1 MNIYAD
7 SQWTT
12 YHLFTQQILQMRH
25 SNRFTQLNTLIFK
38 LYRVEILKTIK
49 YYLKF
54 RLNNKR
60 PVELDI
66 KLVSQMWDNHLK
78 LFRFSMN
85 IKHFSMMWAS
95 EDVRLSQRSC
105 GGLMTSEVVL
115 HGSS

>member
-12 YHLFTQQILQMRH
+12 YRLFTQQILQLRH

-54 RLNNKR
+54 RLNN
-60 PVELDI
+60 
-66 KLVSQMWDNHLK
+66 
-78 LFRFSMN
+78 
-85 IKHFSMMWAS
+85 
-95 EDVRLSQRSC
+95 
-105 GGLMTSEVVL
+105 
-115 HGSS
+115 